1 MREQRFLHSQR
12 LAAAQPAPPNPSRTG
27 IQINWVEAVAKTIE
41 IWRHHNE
48 MATKVCGINP
58 AGAGPG
64 CRQGRDAPCVG
75 RPSSK
80 DFGLKAGKAGGLKMQ
95 PDRRI
100 PSSAAECAR
109 PGHSNAGIPG
119 ALERSLTPVL
129 PMLLRPGTD
138 ALRPEPAPLPK
149 RVFKPTLSLALA
161 SVLLCLSPFARGQ
174 EPAVGFTNPPATE
187 TVVLPKSVP
196 DPLEP
201 FNRVMWGF
209 NKAVMTGVIKP
220 TSRVYRFVV
229 VKPVRTGIGN
239 FGKNLTY
246 PGRLINNLLQGKW
259 SGARDESYR
268 FVCNTTVGVAG
279 FFDPATKWKIPKSDA
294 DFGQTFGKW
303 GWKPECFIML
313 PIYGP
318 SNERDTLGL
327 AADTAANPLLY
338 IAPYDFKAN
347 NPLTYLG
354 PYSWFCYTVLYN
366 DLADSVGEY
375 VRFSQAEMDPYSE
388 IQYAWTFARENRVA
402 DFQVKG
408 KQDEASLETLESVFF
423 TFKNPEFPSHGK
435 TKSVLIPATGRKLKF
450 TFWLQPGKANVVYI
464 VPGLGS
470 HRLAET
476 SLALAELVYSNG
488 FSAVCVSSP
497 FNFEFMEHASTAAMP
512 AYLPVDG
519 NDLHVALTEIDHR
532 LHALYPNRLGNRAL
546 MGYSMG
552 AFESLFV
559 AATGPTNQYSVRTK
573 GSVLRFLQGKQGVKE
588 VRIDPITNQLPLIQ
602 FDRYVAINT
611 PVRMAQ
617 GISKLD
623 EFYRAPL
630 NWPIAERA
638 DDLENTFLKVAALSK
653 VTLTPRSS
661 LPFSAIESKFLIG
674 LTFRLIL
681 RDMIY
686 SSQQRNNQGVLQH
699 PIRNFRRDPVY
710 QEILQYSY
718 QDYFEKFAI
727 PYYQTRGLAAPT
739 QAAPEASP
747 RRAAETLEKA
757 GDLRTYDAGLRA
769 NPNIRVIVNQ
779 NDFLLTDEDLA
790 WLHATFG
797 PEQLTVFPIGG
808 HLGNLSNLTVQKSIL
823 AALTPMRPPDPK
835 PEEPPKNPG
844 P

>member
-1 MREQRFLHSQR
+1 
-12 LAAAQPAPPNPSRTG
+12 
-27 IQINWVEAVAKTIE
+27 
-41 IWRHHNE
+41 
-48 MATKVCGINP
+48 
-58 AGAGPG
+58 
-64 CRQGRDAPCVG
+64 
-75 RPSSK
+75 
-80 DFGLKAGKAGGLKMQ
+80 MQ
-95 PDRRI
+95 PGRRI
-100 PSSAAECAR
+100 
-109 PGHSNAGIPG
+109 
-119 ALERSLTPVL
+119 RS
-129 PMLLRPGTD
+129 
-138 ALRPEPAPLPK
+138 
-149 RVFKPTLSLALA
+149 
-161 SVLLCLSPFARGQ
+161 SVLVGLVVLSLCLSLFAHGQ
-174 EPAVGFTNPPATE
+174 EPAVGVTRQPAADLSRRLVAPKSDVGGSQTEAE

-201 FNRVMWGF
+201 FNRVVWGF

-239 FGKNLTY
+239 FGRNLTY

-268 FVCNTTVGVAG
+268 FACNTTVGVAG

-294 DFGQTFGKW
+294 DFGQTFGQW
-303 GWKPECFIML
+303 GWKPQCFIML

-338 IAPYDFKAN
+338 IAPYNFKAN

-354 PYSWFCYTVLYN
+354 PYTWFTYLDMYN
-366 DLADSVGEY
+366 DMADTVGEY

-423 TFKNPEFPSHGK
+423 TFKDPEFPSHGK
-435 TKSVLIPATGRKLKF
+435 TRSVLIPATDRKLKF

-476 SLALAELVYSNG
+476 SLALAELVYKNG

-497 FNFEFMEHASTAAMP
+497 FNYEFMENASTAAMP

-519 NDLHVALTEIDHR
+519 HDLHVALTEIDQR

-559 AATGPTNQYSVRTK
+559 AATGPTNQYCVTTK
-573 GSVLRFLQGKQGVKE
+573 GSVLRFLEGKQGVKE
-588 VRIDPITNQLPLIQ
+588 VRIAPVTNQLPLIQ

-611 PVRMAQ
+611 PVRLAQ

-623 EFYRAPL
+623 EFYRSPL
-630 NWPIAERA
+630 SWPAAERT

-653 VTLTPRSS
+653 STLTPQTS
-661 LPFSAIESKFLIG
+661 LPFSAVESKFLIG

-686 SSQQRNNQGVLQH
+686 SSQRRNNQGVLQH

-718 QDYFEKFAI
+718 QDYFAKFAI
-727 PYYQTRGLAAPT
+727 PYYQTRVWLRRPRLRRGKWRKLWKKTAIYGPTTPVCAPT
-739 QAAPEASP
+739 PTSASSSIKTIFFSPTRTWPGSMP
-747 RRAAETLEKA
+747 R
-757 GDLRTYDAGLRA
+757 LRR
-769 NPNIRVIVNQ
+769 NN
-779 NDFLLTDEDLA
+779 
-790 WLHATFG
+790 
-797 PEQLTVFPIGG
+797 
-808 HLGNLSNLTVQKSIL
+808 
-823 AALTPMRPPDPK
+823 
-835 PEEPPKNPG
+835 
-844 P
+844 